1 MKSDSNGIDVL
12 TYAAAV
18 SKSKKYTDSQ
28 ISTVNLDL
36 TELKEI
42 LTKHITL
49 TETEYNNLSDEEK
62 NNGTYYYIAE

>member
-12 TYAAAV
+12 TYAAAI

-28 ISTVNLDL
+28 INTVNSD
-36 TELKEI
+36 

-62 NNGTYYYIAE
+62 NNGTYYYIVEA